1 MKSIKM
7 VSNLKQK
14 RQKKQETRKDEKL
27 VFQKNRKKMQT
38 YISPYLTKY

>member
-38 YISPYLTKY
+38 YINPYLTKY